1 MTRRTLT
8 IAVVLTAASVALA
21 GCSGATP
28 SAPVDSAAPTVSETQ
43 APVETTAG
51 SEPASESASEPAAG
65 APTTLLAVVGT
76 EEDPEAYEVALTDES
91 GAPVTTLPA
100 GDYSLTFVD
109 RSSMH
114 NFRMTGPGDLD
125 VSTDVRGTDES
136 TVELTLVEG
145 TYEYVCDPHA
155 SSMNGSLEVTG

>member
-8 IAVVLTAASVALA
+8 MAIMLTAASVALA

-28 SAPVDSAAPTVSETQ
+28 PAAVDSAAPTMSE
-43 APVETTAG
+43 APASSSAAPE
-51 SEPASESASEPAAG
+51 SEPASEPAAAG
-65 APTTLLAVVGT
+65 STTLLAVVGT
-76 EEDPEAYEVALTDES
+76 EEDPEAFEIALTDES

-114 NFRMTGPGDLD
+114 NFHITGPGDVD
-125 VSTDVRGTDES
+125 VSTDVPGTDES

-145 TYEYVCDPHA
+145 TYEYVCDPHVP
-155 SSMNGSLEVTG
+155 SMNGALEVTG